1 MVIVGVGGAA
11 MIVVGVG
18 EGGTMV
24 IVGNGGGAMIAV
36 GVGGDEN
43 RQPANAISP
52 PPITPMVLS
61 QVLPIENGSDT

>member
-1 MVIVGVGGAA
+1 MPNGCVCVSIQGRRPPGEGGAMVIVGVGGAA

-24 IVGNGGGAMIAV
+24 IVGSGGGAMIAV

-43 RQPANAISP
+43 
-52 PPITPMVLS
+52 
-61 QVLPIENGSDT
+61 